1 MTGAHGVIQGVMG
14 QTPLEGS
21 LNLNCDG
28 CAEQSVPAAG
38 SYEIQSDSNIIK
50 VETLVRPENLNAY
63 PT

>member
-1 MTGAHGVIQGVMG
+1 MG

-28 CAEQSVPAAG
+28 CAEQSAPAAG